1 VAGDAMGLGA
11 GMALGQILA
20 QNMQNGFQNHQQAA
34 PAPVPAPAPT
44 PAPAPVQQSADD
56 IIAMLEKIGNLKA
69 KGILSEEEFAIKK
82 AELLKKLG

>member
-1 VAGDAMGLGA
+1 V
-11 GMALGQILA
+11 
-20 QNMQNGFQNHQQAA
+20 
-34 PAPVPAPAPT
+34 
-44 PAPAPVQQSADD
+44 PVQQSADD

>member
-1 VAGDAMGLGA
+1 MGLGA
-11 GMALGQILA
+11 GMALGQVLA
-20 QNMQNGFQNHQQAA
+20 QNLQAGLHPQQ
-34 PAPVPAPAPT
+34 PAPA
-44 PAPAPVQQSADD
+44 PAPAPVAPVAPVQTSDD